1 MLMRSSIPALA
12 IRLLV
17 LGACVLGI
25 WESWKYERSD
35 ELYWQDTVESVR
47 SAIRLEPD
55 CWWCYVQL
63 ARLDEDHAESL
74 LQTSL
79 RLNAYNGEAAIDL
92 GLRYEANGDFRR
104 AEQYLLQAFAV
115 DRTYA
120 PRFSLAN
127 YYFRRDDM
135 SAFWMWAQ
143 RAAAMPADDV
153 GALFALCW
161 HVTPDTKT
169 IQAKILEG
177 NPELTRQFVDFLV
190 NRGEGRAAVPP
201 AMDLVHVGN
210 EGTDEARLYSL
221 IDQLIEANDSA
232 DADSLWKQLIHER
245 WIPDDGDLPYNHA
258 FARDPLPSHF
268 DWRFSAFPGL
278 HSWPGSSGLMT
289 EFTGDEPENCPIAE
303 ETISLSPGK
312 YRLESSYR
320 TEGIAANSGIHWQI
334 TEPGTEAVIAST
346 PSLSGDAPGSVSVPF
361 TIGPGQSL
369 LHLQLVYERALGT
382 SRVQGTLVVP
392 SVRIQPLP

>member
-1 MLMRSSIPALA
+1 MSMRTGIPAIA

-17 LGACVLGI
+17 LSACLLGI

-35 ELYWQDTVESVR
+35 ELYWQDTPESVR
-47 SAIRLEPD
+47 AAIRLEPD

-74 LQTSL
+74 LQASL
-79 RLNAYNGEAAIDL
+79 RLNAYNSEAAIDL
-92 GLRYEANGDFRR
+92 GLRYEANGDFGR

-127 YYFRRDDM
+127 YYFRRDDLP
-135 SAFWMWAQ
+135 AFWTWAQ
-143 RAAAMPADDV
+143 RAAEMPADDL

-161 HVTPDTKT
+161 HVTPDAET
-169 IQAKILEG
+169 IQTKILG
-177 NPELTRQFVDFLV
+177 SDPELNRQFVDFLV
-190 NRGEGRAAVPP
+190 NKGEERAAVQPG
-201 AMDLVHVGN
+201 MDLIRVGD
-210 EGTDEARLYSL
+210 EGTDQGRLYSL
-221 IDQLIEANDSA
+221 IDQLIHANDSA
-232 DADSLWKQLIHER
+232 DADSLWRQLIREH
-245 WIPDDGDLPYNHA
+245 WIADDGTIPYNHA

-268 DWRFSAFPGL
+268 DWRFSAFSGL
-278 HSWPGSSGLMT
+278 HSWPGPSGLMT

-303 ETISLSPGK
+303 VTVSLPPGK

-320 TEGIAANSGIHWQI
+320 TESIPANSGIHWQI
-334 TEPGTEAVIAST
+334 TEPGTETVIVST
-346 PSLSGDAPGSVSVPF
+346 PSLSGDAPGNVSVPF
-361 TIGPGQSL
+361 SVGADQSL

-382 SRVQGTLVVP
+382 SRIQGTLVVP